1 LSERTYNTPYLR
13 TQKKPDVFP
22 DCEKS
27 VSSAADT
34 LILGLGNPLR
44 GDDGVGITV
53 LEKLI
58 DSYAL
63 PKNITCHQCSRGGLL
78 DELLSEHYQ
87 QVIIIDA
94 VKMGVSPGTW
104 IRFQLPHTEVTSL
117 KFESCR
123 TPHDI
128 NLAEV
133 IALGEALN
141 LLPREIVVYGI
152 QPQEAG
158 WGPTLS
164 KPVQIA
170 MEKVKNVILEE
181 LSDR

>member
-1 LSERTYNTPYLR
+1 
-13 TQKKPDVFP
+13 
-22 DCEKS
+22 
-27 VSSAADT
+27 
-34 LILGLGNPLR
+34 
-44 GDDGVGITV
+44 
-53 LEKLI
+53 
-58 DSYAL
+58 
-63 PKNITCHQCSRGGLL
+63 
-78 DELLSEHYQ
+78 
-87 QVIIIDA
+87 
-94 VKMGVSPGTW
+94 
-104 IRFQLPHTEVTSL
+104 
-117 KFESCR
+117 
-123 TPHDI
+123 
-128 NLAEV
+128 V